1 MSWRKRPAISSEW
14 PTDPYSPTPTRSI
27 TPEED
32 FILHFKNKY
41 SNTYPLAWMLVD
53 MLSMGI
59 VTSIHENIKS
69 NPLKKDYGVLW
80 SIRSRFHFVADSHNP
95 YKKFLLSS
103 YKGIKQAVRHQSDGS
118 PEDAI
123 PLDKRYDITTQ
134 DILWNLHHLVVYQH
148 YIAGQRYETAFPKVT
163 GLISEILTA
172 SQWTFPWIGRMSL
185 CGEYKIH
192 LSSIFLL

>member
-1 MSWRKRPAISSEW
+1 
-14 PTDPYSPTPTRSI
+14 
-27 TPEED
+27 
-32 FILHFKNKY
+32 
-41 SNTYPLAWMLVD
+41 MLVD

-172 SQWTFPWIGRMSL
+172 SQWAFPWIGRMSL

>member
-1 MSWRKRPAISSEW
+1 
-14 PTDPYSPTPTRSI
+14 
-27 TPEED
+27 
-32 FILHFKNKY
+32 
-41 SNTYPLAWMLVD
+41 MLVD

-148 YIAGQRYETAFPKVT
+148 YIAGQRYEQHFQK
-163 GLISEILTA
+163 
-172 SQWTFPWIGRMSL
+172 
-185 CGEYKIH
+185 
-192 LSSIFLL
+192 LLG

>member
-1 MSWRKRPAISSEW
+1 
-14 PTDPYSPTPTRSI
+14 
-27 TPEED
+27 
-32 FILHFKNKY
+32 
-41 SNTYPLAWMLVD
+41 MLVD

-134 DILWNLHHLVVYQH
+134 DILWNLHHLVVYNIISLDNDMKQH
-148 YIAGQRYETAFPKVT
+148 FQK
-163 GLISEILTA
+163 
-172 SQWTFPWIGRMSL
+172 
-185 CGEYKIH
+185 
-192 LSSIFLL
+192 LLG

>member
-1 MSWRKRPAISSEW
+1 
-14 PTDPYSPTPTRSI
+14 
-27 TPEED
+27 
-32 FILHFKNKY
+32 
-41 SNTYPLAWMLVD
+41 MLVD

-80 SIRSRFHFVADSHNP
+80 SIRSRFHFVADTHNP

-134 DILWNLHHLVVYQH
+134 DILWNLHHQVVYRH
-148 YIAGQRYETAFPKVT
+148 HITPQRHETAFPVLDGT
-163 GLISEILTA
+163 ISECWLQGYGYSA
-172 SQWTFPWIGRMSL
+172 RLVRWTSMAWNIAIPNPTSFIPNKVL
-185 CGEYKIH
+185 EQ
-192 LSSIFLL
+192 